1 MAMES
6 RSYVLCWFW
15 TKPLSWWWWLRL
27 NASYIAPAKEYNEIP
42 IRKYHSW
49 YQEIRKSTN
58 HLLQGG
64 HLLSKP
70 WFSEK
75 RETGKSI
82 NEILLVST
90 IKYQGRLLTATK
102 LSKPSIDG
110 GLIFSTLAV
119 IKETKWINLTWTIS
133 CSKKKKN
140 IRSIRIQD

>member
-1 MAMES
+1 M
-6 RSYVLCWFW
+6 L
-15 TKPLSWWWWLRL
+15 
-27 NASYIAPAKEYNEIP
+27 P
-42 IRKYHSW
+42 ILHQQKNIMKYQLENFTQ

-90 IKYQGRLLTATK
+90 IKYQGRQGRLLTATK

-119 IKETKWINLTWTIS
+119 IKETK
-133 CSKKKKN
+133 
-140 IRSIRIQD
+140 